1 MAEVSPLIDEQWEGK
16 PEVADETAL
25 VQRNHWWLVV
35 GSGKPIQVPLETLKA
50 LPVVLVPETSG
61 FVVAT
66 GALVTPDVEAVNTV
80 ERPTEF

>member
-1 MAEVSPLIDEQWEGK
+1 M
-16 PEVADETAL
+16 
-25 VQRNHWWLVV
+25 V

-66 GALVTPDVEAVNTV
+66 GALVTADVEAVNTV